1 MLSGGSK
8 APPFAHISQLRGQSI
23 QHLYENV
30 TVALWASVVIALFAF
45 ALLWSR
51 IPTILLITWSLL
63 FITLTLFRFVL
74 TKKYQV
80 STNKESGFWYE
91 WYLGGIGNAGIF
103 WGALIF
109 LALQQEDTLILQ
121 FTVLLIAGLCA
132 GVAVSASTSMMA
144 YLFFAV
150 PATLPGSIYLLT
162 SGQPSHTFIEAC
174 LFIFFIFLTILEKI
188 INTSTLSNLYLQHSS
203 AQLNLCLRSV
213 INHIHQAIVIIHAK
227 TDLIIDV
234 NDQACQVF
242 QYSPT
247 ELINHPFQQ
256 LLHQEDIELGQ
267 MQNRAK
273 RKGEA
278 YSSHQ
283 KFMTKSGNR
292 IYLETTLSVIQ
303 SDHGKFII
311 CLLRKSDISEDT
323 TSSANLAKQN
333 ERMFKATKSLASI
346 RKNDYLYITD
356 TLYSEVNPKL
366 KEIEKEIYSI
376 SKKQDLEEVYPHLD
390 NIINIVQFMGH
401 ITRNLAQHL
410 RNALYLA
417 K

>member
-1 MLSGGSK
+1 
-8 APPFAHISQLRGQSI
+8 
-23 QHLYENV
+23 
-30 TVALWASVVIALFAF
+30 
-45 ALLWSR
+45 
-51 IPTILLITWSLL
+51 
-63 FITLTLFRFVL
+63 
-74 TKKYQV
+74 
-80 STNKESGFWYE
+80 
-91 WYLGGIGNAGIF
+91 
-103 WGALIF
+103 
-109 LALQQEDTLILQ
+109 
-121 FTVLLIAGLCA
+121 
-132 GVAVSASTSMMA
+132 
-144 YLFFAV
+144 
-150 PATLPGSIYLLT
+150 
-162 SGQPSHTFIEAC
+162 
-174 LFIFFIFLTILEKI
+174 
-188 INTSTLSNLYLQHSS
+188 
-203 AQLNLCLRSV
+203 
-213 INHIHQAIVIIHAK
+213 
-227 TDLIIDV
+227 
-234 NDQACQVF
+234 
-242 QYSPT
+242 
-247 ELINHPFQQ
+247 
-256 LLHQEDIELGQ
+256 
-267 MQNRAK
+267 
-273 RKGEA
+273 
-278 YSSHQ
+278 
-283 KFMTKSGNR
+283 MTKSGNR